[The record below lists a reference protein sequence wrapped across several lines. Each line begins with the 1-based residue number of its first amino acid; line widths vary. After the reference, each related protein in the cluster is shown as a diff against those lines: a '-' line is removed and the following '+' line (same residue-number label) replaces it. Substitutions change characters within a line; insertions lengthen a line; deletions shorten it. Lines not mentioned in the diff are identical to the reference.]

1 MKKFNLE
8 ITLEDEDSC
17 HGCPRLQMGDRFGT
31 WVCTAL
37 EKPAATSWPRPKW
50 CPLKEVEEA

>member
-17 HGCPRLQMGDRFGT
+17 HGCPRLQMGGRFGT

-37 EKPAATSWPRPKW
+37 EKPAATAWPRPKW
-50 CPLKEVEEA
+50 CPLKEVEEE